1 MKTSAI
7 IALSIV
13 GVLGTAGAA
22 MAVDLTPDYLEGKW
36 TTGSTD
42 NCKAGTHEQTVFHKD
57 GTLTTEHKGKTLA
70 VGFWTLTDDKLDMNI
85 LTTESSLPQDV
96 AEALPGD
103 YHALN
108 IKGLLFDATDKS
120 FRLVQGIAGEIQGVE
135 MVRCPD

>member
-1 MKTSAI
+1 
-7 IALSIV
+7 
-13 GVLGTAGAA
+13 
-22 MAVDLTPDYLEGKW
+22 MAVELTPAYLEGKW
-36 TTGSTD
+36 TTGSAD

-70 VGFWTLTDDKLDMNI
+70 VGFWTLTDDKLDMNV

-103 YHALN
+103 FHALN
-108 IKGLLFDATDKS
+108 IKGLVFDTTDKS